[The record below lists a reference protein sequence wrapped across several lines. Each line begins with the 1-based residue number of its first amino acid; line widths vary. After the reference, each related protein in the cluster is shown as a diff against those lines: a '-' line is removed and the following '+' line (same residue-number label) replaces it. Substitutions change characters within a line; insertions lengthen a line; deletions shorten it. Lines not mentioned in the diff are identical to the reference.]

1 MADSVSVVLCD
12 DHGVVRSG
20 LRLILEA
27 ADDVS
32 VVGQAATGREAITI
46 TAEARPD
53 VLIMDV
59 GLPDMSGIDA
69 TTQALTV
76 SPGTRVLMLTV
87 HDDVAYLRRSF
98 EAGAAGYLLKEAA
111 DVELVEAVRQVA
123 SGRQYVHPTMGAAL
137 LTLDAGPR
145 CLGGPGGQLS
155 DRETEV
161 LRLIALGL
169 TNPQIAED
177 LILSVRTV
185 ETHRSHIYQKLDVS
199 ERADLVRIARKA
211 GLLNDD
217 PG

>member
-1 MADSVSVVLCD
+1 MADPVRVALCD

-27 ADDVS
+27 ADDIA
-32 VVGQAATGREAITI
+32 VVGQAATGNEAIAMA
-46 TAEARPD
+46 AEVRPD
-53 VLIMDV
+53 VLVMDV

-69 TTQALTV
+69 TAKVLTV

-87 HDDVAYLRRSF
+87 HDDVAYLRGSF
-98 EAGAAGYLLKEAA
+98 DAEAAGYLLKEAA

-123 SGRQYVHPTMGAAL
+123 SGRQYVHPAMDAAL
-137 LTLDAGPR
+137 LAPDAGPR

-155 DRETEV
+155 GRETEV
-161 LRLIALGL
+161 LRLVALGL

-177 LILSVRTV
+177 LIVSVRTV

-211 GLLNDD
+211 GLLDDD

>member
-1 MADSVSVVLCD
+1 VALCD

-27 ADDVS
+27 ADDIV
-32 VVGQAATGREAITI
+32 VVGQAPTGNEAI
-46 TAEARPD
+46 AMAADVHPD
-53 VLIMDV
+53 VLVMDV

-69 TTQALTV
+69 TAKVLSA
-76 SPGTRVLMLTV
+76 SPGTRVLVLSV
-87 HDDVAYLRRSF
+87 HDDVAYLRGSF
-98 EAGAAGYLLKEAA
+98 DAGAAGYLLKEAA

-137 LTLDAGPR
+137 LAPDAGPR

-155 DRETEV
+155 YRETEV
-161 LRLIALGL
+161 LRLVALGL

-177 LILSVRTV
+177 LIVSVRTV

-211 GLLNDD
+211 GLLDDD

>member
-1 MADSVSVVLCD
+1 MSDPVRVALCD

-27 ADDVS
+27 ADDIV
-32 VVGQAATGREAITI
+32 VVGQAATGNEAI
-46 TAEARPD
+46 AMAADVHPD
-53 VLIMDV
+53 VLVMDV

-69 TTQALTV
+69 TAKVLSA
-76 SPGTRVLMLTV
+76 SPGTRVLMLSV
-87 HDDVAYLRRSF
+87 HDDVAYLRGSF
-98 EAGAAGYLLKEAA
+98 DAGAAGYLLKEAA

-137 LTLDAGPR
+137 LAPDAGPR
-145 CLGGPGGQLS
+145 CLGGPGGHLS

-161 LRLIALGL
+161 LRLVALGL

-177 LILSVRTV
+177 LIVSVRTV

-211 GLLNDD
+211 GLLDDD

>member
-1 MADSVSVVLCD
+1 
-12 DHGVVRSG
+12 

-27 ADDVS
+27 ADDIA
-32 VVGQAATGREAITI
+32 VVGQAATGNEAIAMA
-46 TAEARPD
+46 AEVRPD
-53 VLIMDV
+53 VLVMDV

-69 TTQALTV
+69 TAKVLTV

-87 HDDVAYLRRSF
+87 HDDVAYLRGSF
-98 EAGAAGYLLKEAA
+98 DAEAAGYLLKEAA

-123 SGRQYVHPTMGAAL
+123 SGRQYVHPAMDAAL
-137 LTLDAGPR
+137 LAPDAGPR

-155 DRETEV
+155 GRETEV
-161 LRLIALGL
+161 LRLVALGL

-177 LILSVRTV
+177 LIVSVRTV

-211 GLLNDD
+211 GLLDDD